1 MRKLKRSLAL
11 LLTLVML
18 ITALPVQV
26 FAYLAP
32 QDGPITI
39 VDQDGNTV
47 TTDESWETTFPNGT
61 FAFGDFQAV
70 ATEGGQTT
78 VIEVMRLGGTAG
90 RAIAYV
96 SYEPAVSKM
105 PDGTATYSTA
115 AGSND
120 IIIEAEDPLPGSEYQ
135 PVGQPEAPLTPV
147 TPVAVKRT
155 DTEDGAA
162 LSVDV
167 EADSYQWYVYYAAGW
182 EIVSGATEATFVTS
196 AEDLAEYDFR
206 CVFTVD
212 GTEYSSDSYMGY
224 SPDEFASSTAAVPD
238 GEAAP
243 VVDLNAEPTFTRI
256 NPSND
261 EDPYLGYVFDLT
273 FAEGEWV
280 KEIRITVPED
290 SEAETLKFGTFTI
303 VAQEGASLY
312 DTANTLSLRVEDN
325 DEAEAS
331 TLGFAVSDI
340 QVDKATGTAEL
351 TVTRTGGNQT
361 MVTIDYATEDGTAI
375 AGEDYAAASG
385 TLTFYGDLT
394 EQTIRISLI
403 DDGEATDEAV
413 DFRVVLSNLKGDG
426 ETPCTLETAEAVVSL
441 YNSGEGEG
449 ENLATYLHET
459 EVADVSAS
467 VSEADA
473 VVPVD
478 DGETVAVQTEEETE
492 THVARYVSPETGEV
506 SPLSYGYP
514 NLLDFGHVST
524 WWTYADEL
532 PSSGWDGGGSNS
544 DYIRYVH
551 SKGASSASLP
561 LDPRLY
567 EGVYAKMGW
576 KCALGSAGTLFWYG
590 TEYTYPWVRLLREDS
605 SEFAREDSGHYHT
618 SQNITTKLYY
628 YGSGSMS
635 KMWSIADNVKT
646 LQIGTSRYDAHNA
659 DSDAEA
665 NLKNGSMVYRRYFK
679 GDFYLTVHTAN
690 DENTATGSSAVLT
703 EESGVYDSMRPEISI
718 SGGGAH
724 YGDLFVGTTLKID
737 LKNTAS
743 YVPAT
748 ADNNLSYAVYLTN
761 NKTGQVVPAEVSNSG
776 NTYYLK
782 LLWNGM
788 TDTDVNS
795 TDYTINVVMT
805 RKQNLKIDIS
815 PSVPRLTDADGMPT
829 GSIDQSKVDDAINAF
844 WNSTKPY
851 MSYGR
856 SVENTS
862 GSTITYTQTENS
874 ASWTG
879 YEQDGA
885 MLTFEDI
892 ENLQWINFNLP
903 AEDKIVFNGRTYDGN
918 AKIYLTVEDLARAN
932 MTFYYYDSAYLS
944 SVSTMVASIS
954 DVELFLDANGNGM
967 IDGYYNKETGYFIPE
982 EGDVSLG
989 FLDPDLSYNE
999 LYFQP
1004 VKLDNGKY
1012 AQYFMKVYY
1021 NMNARSLIP
1030 EAGTDT
1036 TAKAQVLPAFI
1047 STITEG
1053 DSYELLTEEQKAYRY
1068 IISGKTK
1075 LSEDAEAVR
1084 SSDNHVMYGSE
1095 AAAVSM
1101 VDVPLGGDISPA
1113 KLNEAR
1119 TAYTWTPNYQGNL
1132 LYPFKN
1138 PEPITIAE
1146 SLAGTNIPIAAITG
1160 VDGSGNVI
1168 LEDGGADKLNGY
1180 LGSLTAN
1187 NTVALCVQ
1195 EQTMTTE
1202 EIAEANKVDIGGG
1215 GVALQAGG
1223 ETGESLNVESVNTTD
1238 NKVTPDARHLQE
1250 MSSGDDPATAEMDM
1264 SESSFDYPEFN
1275 QEFGIDLPETEIG
1288 LTDFGSIVMDGDQ
1301 VGFTFG
1307 LPLGG
1312 FNSSGDAGAA
1322 GTGGSGD
1329 DHRTGAGDAIKSSGE
1344 TIANIVKWLRHPRSM
1359 AKEVDDSYQSV
1370 TDERDSSNS
1379 SLRTG
1384 KKVSSKEFAAEFSLS
1399 AAFMFKYDPIA
1410 NEYKFSQFAMAVS
1423 AELGFSYQARFTPCP
1438 ILYIYVTVHFDV
1450 EFSFGADVERETVAL
1465 EKNLVPDLTS
1475 TDSSD
1480 NRQYNDLK
1488 KSEFVVVNNHDKI
1501 QNPILGQNEVEYNF
1515 KALNL
1520 NFNGTVLLEAFTDED
1535 CTQPLEDFQGGYLSS
1550 TGSDDVLVILG
1561 QEVSQNDPI
1570 YLKITALQDT
1580 KLYSGNLVL
1589 MTTNKTTFGAFSI
1602 SPELYLQVGA
1612 GVGIEILKAEIYA
1625 KISVGC
1631 LMAFGNY
1638 NEDVKNDYEVFRLRE
1653 FDFGM
1658 ALGVSVQALFFSYD
1672 LDLIGLNVAY
1682 NWEGNPQWTY
1692 TWSALN
1698 GAYGGDLKS
1707 QSEGEEDYGV
1717 HVRLPGSSA
1726 GTQDIYSAETFG
1738 SDLDTLAYN
1747 PKDVPFQ
1754 LSGYSSSGDAF
1765 KLADGLASGYEYQV
1779 VTVGDQNYLLYTVS
1793 RSDAAHPV
1801 DNSMLV
1807 LSRLQLTD
1815 TGSGDSYGLVN
1826 PIDPGSATK
1835 YIIVDDDGTGDL
1847 EFTGWADG
1855 DTLRIA
1861 WVSYATARD
1870 AEPAVLTQP
1879 TSTCPEDMTQENYAT
1894 VFGEM
1899 TAPDEVTEPTA
1910 PTVVEKPKEDKPTA
1924 APVESEYYVK
1934 AADYTAEK
1942 YPDYKPD
1949 PADNPTYYYAPAY
1962 DSLSAAQAAYQTK
1975 KTLWDAW
1982 EAYEKYVADQEQYDE
1997 DLAAYNDYVEAKAEY
2012 DLYKEW
2018 YDYFLSVDNNN
2029 AYNQRVAD
2037 EAAKNTVVK
2046 TASFNTASPAAI
2058 SDAATVNTAGSHVYL
2073 PGGSTDGTVTIY
2085 AQAEHYTDTTDQ
2097 EKAYEAYLNA
2107 KYSDAEMGSADA
2119 AASIRAYRAAYQKG
2133 LWDAYGQGT
2142 ELYAAVGSTAVAA
2155 TVPDGGIVDNMEITE
2170 IGGTYYVAYTTSK
2183 QAYVDDSG
2191 RIIQDGTNAK
2201 DMITTKRLYLQT
2213 VTVQEGKAV
2222 WGTAKLLRTLV
2233 DYDQDSSKDGVYSNS
2248 TLSST
2253 YQDPYF
2259 ANLQFLNGKLGSSL
2273 TGGEAITLSDTAEEF
2288 LLFEMNGSTYVI
2300 PENDLESITASNS
2313 GTIYPF
2319 FQPEEQMGD
2328 AGGDSTAT
2336 PSSTGRSEVTIG
2348 ADGAGNISAVYVAS
2362 VEGTTNNALYLTKW
2376 DPVSSTWGTGTMLAM
2391 NYMQVYEDSLANGWS
2406 AADTEQAYLGK
2417 LDGYNDGGMDQF
2429 VFSDLQIALGQTDVT
2444 GSDASTQ
2451 SEDAEVMI
2459 SADLDRIQE
2468 ILGGDVQTLSAGE
2481 MTDEQARAL
2490 AESLTSEQLS
2500 LLAEKSNEGSRD
2512 TLLVLTRGVTTELM
2526 DYTQGEQTYIVPKE
2540 QTGTTN
2546 GTGIYAIS
2554 YGVGQQEV
2562 GNATAEFAEYDF
2574 TAGSE
2579 LFITGSFQNIGDVG
2593 LRGSEANPITVK
2605 LMLNT
2610 GTGEPTELATWEIKE
2625 NIPAGKVVNLS
2636 GTCKALSQDLPK
2648 GSTFSF
2654 LVSEDETYSTGAFSG
2669 ETNKFLTVED
2679 KPELRFESFSISSS
2693 SVDANGNTILDVEFQ
2708 VGNRGT
2714 KTAEDVYAQFRYESG
2729 RDDENNA
2736 VYTPL
2741 DISTNTLSVSKQE
2754 DLETLAGTND
2764 YANGI
2769 LYLNNAE
2776 DGGSIDPN
2784 KGRTVTGTITVP
2796 PSVYQGAENGSLN
2809 LQVEIFSAADTI
2821 TRETNG
2827 IITADHGEYNGVNNV
2842 RNTSVEHATYFDTA
2856 DQVTLA
2862 IGTTLRLPVSIA
2874 TSTGEDPVIQVLEV
2888 PDTQNGEKNLGVLY
2902 YQKSTSTGT
2911 GNTQGYIVISPS
2923 KEGTGVLEIK
2933 DQATNTIHP
2942 VAYKVT
2948 SMGEGINIFKDNE
2961 FFTFYNSNKSEYD
2974 PSAAAGSQDWT
2985 FDDKANLWGSGEK
2998 AEAPYRFD
3006 LAKGKTGAYFTFDTV
3021 AESIDFHF
3029 NGKIQVSSTYPGFR
3043 AVELTSTGGKDNYA
3057 SVSFG
3062 SQGETHTVTV
3072 KVLASDDGYPTTDFD
3087 VIVEHYPDGEPPVPS
3102 ADATSPHLYW
3112 SRSFPET
3119 ASVET
3124 GESVTVT
3131 LYVLDDTGLSRLTV
3145 DGEEPANIRRT
3156 DDGFWSVELT
3166 ISENGQLSV
3175 EALDNSGNRTT
3186 QTVQVDWFN
3195 STVASGA
3202 ISTAPD
3208 VDAKFYKNDT
3218 LMSSND
3224 YIKQGD
3230 KATVKASSNT
3240 QDVTFSA
3247 QRLTVNETEEG
3258 ASELRITDLPH
3269 LEDTS
3274 DTFDAKA
3281 NGFYVVKATA
3291 SNGTW
3296 SQIVLQMTQVDDNL
3310 PSPGLTYVEADQV
3323 LRWSVTKANPK
3334 LSPITEAK
3342 INGYD
3347 VLDGQSS
3354 TIVGGTL
3361 PIEYGGTYT
3370 LAGKDQAGH
3379 TFSVDRT
3386 VELPIYALEG
3396 EDPATV
3402 TNVTDYDTENG
3413 VITVHPDVLR
3423 GGTYVTAKS
3432 TPAENKYAA
3441 SYEWRLVE
3449 KEADSSGGSGDA
3461 STLAQL
3467 LADDE
3472 QWVTTEEL
3480 TGLAPGDYTLYIR
3493 DANDKDNEETVLRV
3507 QLTLDR
3513 TVGDERIT
3521 LSFEERTDEDGSR
3534 YLDWSAEK
3542 GSDPLQPITSVTING
3557 QPVITGSGTAFSG
3570 TWDLAFAGKY
3580 VLAASD
3586 SGTPSVTI
3594 SNLITVKDVPVTVS
3608 APGKLAVVQHPW
3620 NQAGDNG
3627 TVTLNLVD
3635 GTTQLVTGGLYDTAT
3650 SNTAAG
3656 VYVGQYEWLLTA
3668 PFTFDREAAL
3678 EALKKAWLEEH
3689 PDQTTIPEEELAKL
3703 EAQADQQ
3710 ETEAQNKWLADL
3722 LADDNL
3728 WTDFTTTAADNSV
3741 TGLKAGDYAL
3751 LIRDAQDPDNIKTV
3765 YQQEL
3770 TLNNQRI
3777 TLTAT
3782 PSSASGGQNNGSVT
3796 ARAEGGY
3803 LDRSTYQFAIRPI
3816 TGEDDTVTID
3826 QMTSALDR
3834 EKFPEEV
3841 YAAPKWDIPDFTVL
3855 TDPDEINET
3864 SYTVLKTAVLDG
3876 LAPGWYQVAVRPML
3890 NVTTDDLV
3898 SLAKLA
3904 AAYTAADLK
3913 HQEAADNATAS
3924 GITRQVNQKTR
3935 ELQEALTAWR
3945 NAEDADKDAALE
3957 AYKNLINSDPD
3968 ILAAL
3973 TVWEAAGFRT
3983 GEAKNAYDTAV
3994 KDYFT
3999 TQVTTESEQ
4008 AEAAAETAL
4017 ADAKS
4022 AYETEYKK
4030 LMGVVDAAYRGTDA
4044 DIGWGN
4050 GTTITVYVSR
4060 ATSSDQINV
4069 SDLRYPDDETVEVHF
4084 TRTKIKLST
4093 AAEKRLIEDNET
4105 RNIKAYSDTMMAVI
4119 PAGTLQKGDDV
4130 MAMLMPTVKI
4140 PEDTLGTVVERT
4152 TPDGETSYVPWS
4164 VVSLGKVWYI
4174 ADQPGEYRLV
4184 TNLVSFTDVPETFW
4198 GYKAIT
4204 FTAARELFE
4213 GVGNDLFKPDGTMT
4227 RSMLVTV
4234 LGRLA
4239 GIDPADYAGKSD
4251 FTDVDADSWYGP
4263 YVAWAAENGVV
4274 EGIGNGKFAPDDP
4287 ITREQLCTMLVRYL
4301 GISDLNMPNVEDPAT
4316 FSDQTQISD
4325 WAAEAVECFRLSG
4338 IVEGFAGAFRPQW
4351 NATRAE
4357 VSTVLARLITSILT
4371 NM

>member
-1 MRKLKRSLAL
+1 MAMRKLKRSLAL

-32 QDGPITI
+32 QDGPVTI

-212 GTEYSSDSYMGY
+212 GTEYSSDSYLGY

-325 DEAEAS
+325 DAAEES
-331 TLGFAVSDI
+331 TLGFAVTEI
-340 QVDKATGTAEL
+340 RADKASGTAEL
-351 TVTRTGGNQT
+351 TVVRTGGNQT
-361 MVTIDYATEDGTAI
+361 MLTIDYATEDGTAA
-375 AGEDYAAASG
+375 AGEDYAETSG
-385 TLTFYGDLT
+385 TLTFYGDLD
-394 EQTIRISLI
+394 EQTIRVPLI
-403 DDGEATDEAV
+403 DDGEVTDEEI

-426 ETPCTLETAEAVVSL
+426 ETPCTLGATEAVVSL
-441 YNSGEGEG
+441 YNSGESDG

-459 EVADVSAS
+459 EVTDLSTS

-473 VVPVD
+473 VAPVEN
-478 DGETVAVQTEEETE
+478 GGITAVQTEDVDEAA
-492 THVARYVSPETGEV
+492 VAKYVSSETGNAT
-506 SPLSYGYP
+506 PFSYNYP
-514 NLLDFGHVST
+514 NRLDFGHYT
-524 WWTYADEL
+524 EDWTYAEAI
-532 PSSGWDGGGSNS
+532 PSSGWDGGDSNQ

-551 SKGASSASLP
+551 SKGAASATLN
-561 LDPRLY
+561 LDPRIY
-567 EGVYAKMGW
+567 EGVHANMGW
-576 KCALGSAGTLFWYG
+576 KCTLASGTTLFFYG
-590 TEYTYPWVRLLREDS
+590 SEYTYPWVRLLRGDG

-618 SQNITTKLYY
+618 SQNITTKVHYIPAGFL
-628 YGSGSMS
+628 SET
-635 KMWSIADNVKT
+635 WSIADNVT
-646 LQIGTSRYDAHNA
+646 ELQLGTSRYDAHDA
-659 DSDAEA
+659 DSNAEA
-665 NLKNGSMVYRRYFK
+665 NLKKGSMVYRRYFD
-679 GDFYLTVHTAN
+679 GDFFLTVHTAN
-690 DENTATGSSAVLT
+690 DENTKPAGGATLT
-703 EESGVYDSMRPEISI
+703 EESGVYGEMQPQISI

-724 YGDLFVGTTLKID
+724 YGKLFVGTTLRID
-737 LKNTAS
+737 LQNTAS

-748 ADNNLSYAVYLTN
+748 TDNSLSYAVYLTDN
-761 NKTGQVVPAEVSNSG
+761 STGSVVPAQVSNSG
-776 NTYYLK
+776 NTYYLT
-782 LLWNGM
+782 LLWDGM
-788 TDTDVNS
+788 TDTAVNS
-795 TDYTINVVMT
+795 RDYTINVVMT
-805 RKQNLKIDIS
+805 RKQDLKIDLS
-815 PSVPRLTDADGMPT
+815 PSVPRLEDADGMPT
-829 GSIDQSKVDDAINAF
+829 GSIDPSKIGTAVNDF
-844 WNSTKPY
+844 WSSSSGIT
-851 MSYGR
+851 YGY
-856 SVENTS
+856 SAEKDS
-862 GSTITYTQTENS
+862 GSTI
-874 ASWTG
+874 A
-879 YEQDGA
+879 YEQKTGTLSKNGCTLEQA
-885 MLTFEDI
+885 VMTFAGI

-903 AEDKIVFNGRTYDGN
+903 AEDKIVYNGRTYDGN
-918 AKIYLTVEDLARAN
+918 EQIYLTVEDLARAN

-954 DVELFLDANGNGM
+954 DVELFLDANGDGM
-967 IDGYYNKETGYFIPE
+967 INGYYDEDTGYFVLE
-982 EGDVSLG
+982 EDTEGNTLDVSLG
-989 FLDPDLSYNE
+989 FLDPGMSYNE

-1004 VKLDNGKY
+1004 VELEDGTY

-1021 NMNARSLIP
+1021 TMNPRSLIP

-1068 IISGKTK
+1068 IISGRTK
-1075 LSEDAEAVR
+1075 LSEGAEAVR

-1095 AAAVSM
+1095 ATAVSM

-1113 KLNEAR
+1113 QRNEEG
-1119 TAYTWTPNYQGNL
+1119 TAYIWTPDYRGNL
-1132 LYPFKN
+1132 LYPFEN

-1146 SLAGTNIPIAAITG
+1146 SVAGNNIPIASIKS
-1160 VDGSGNVI
+1160 VDGGGNVT
-1168 LEDGGADKLNGY
+1168 LEDGGAAKLNGY

-1195 EQTMTTE
+1195 EQVMTTE
-1202 EIAEANKVDIGGG
+1202 EIAAANDVAIGGG
-1215 GVALQAGG
+1215 DVALQSEGDTDG
-1223 ETGESLNVESVNTTD
+1223 TLNPESVSPAD
-1238 NKVTPDARHLQE
+1238 NKITPNAQHLQE
-1250 MSSGDDPATAEMDM
+1250 MGSGDAPSTAEMDM
-1264 SESSFDYPEFN
+1264 DEVSDFDYPEFS
-1275 QEFGIDLPETEIG
+1275 QDLSVDLPSTEIG
-1288 LTDFGSIVMDGDQ
+1288 MTDFGSIVMDGDQ

-1322 GTGGSGD
+1322 GTGGTGN
-1329 DHRTGAGDAIKSSGE
+1329 DHRTGTGEAIKSSAE
-1344 TIANIVKWLRHPRSM
+1344 TVANIIKWLRHPSSM
-1359 AKEVDDSYQSV
+1359 TGEVDDSYQAVS
-1370 TDERDSSNS
+1370 DERNNANS

-1384 KKVSSKEFAAEFSLS
+1384 KKVSSHEFAAEFSVS
-1399 AAFMFKYDPIA
+1399 AAFLFKYDPIT
-1410 NEYKFSQFAMAVS
+1410 NHYEFSQFAMAVA
-1423 AELGFSYQARFTPCP
+1423 AELAFSYQARFTPCP
-1438 ILYIYVTVHFDV
+1438 ILYVYVTVRFGV
-1450 EFSFGADVERETVAL
+1450 EFSMGADVERETV
-1465 EKNLVPDLTS
+1465 ESGSNLVS
-1475 TDSSD
+1475 TDTTDPAD
-1480 NRQYNDLK
+1480 NRRYNNLTK
-1488 KSEFVVVNNHDKI
+1488 GESVQLTVSNA
-1501 QNPILGQNEVEYNF
+1501 
-1515 KALNL
+1515 KAMNL
-1520 NFNGTVLLEAFTDED
+1520 NFQGKVLLEVFSDAGYTTELDG
-1535 CTQPLEDFQGGYLSS
+1535 FQKGYLQS
-1550 TGSDDVLVILG
+1550 TGSDDVLVILKDENEG
-1561 QEVSQNDPI
+1561 STYVR
-1570 YLKITALQDT
+1570 LTALEDT
-1580 KLYSGNLVL
+1580 KFYEAMAVTDSQ
-1589 MTTNKTTFGAFSI
+1589 NKTTFGGFEI
-1602 SPELYLQVGA
+1602 SPELYAQVGA
-1612 GVGIEILKAEIYA
+1612 GIGIEILKAEIYA
-1625 KISVGC
+1625 KINIGC
-1631 LMAFGNY
+1631 AMAFGNY
-1638 NEDVKNDYEVFRLRE
+1638 NDGSYEPFRLRE

-1672 LDLIGLNVAY
+1672 LDLIGLNVSY
-1682 NWEGNPQWTY
+1682 NWEDNPQWSY

-1698 GAYGGDLKS
+1698 GAYGGDLRT
-1707 QSEGEEDYGV
+1707 QSEDGDDYGV

-1738 SDLDTLAYN
+1738 SDLDTLAYD
-1747 PKDVPFQ
+1747 PSDEDVPFQ

-1826 PIDPGSATK
+1826 PVTATDPTP

-1855 DTLRIA
+1855 NTLRIA

-1870 AEPAVLTQP
+1870 AEPAVLEEP
-1879 TSTCPEDMTQENYAT
+1879 DSECPLNMNQDNYAT
-1894 VFGEM
+1894 VFGGM
-1899 TAPDEVTEPTA
+1899 TAPDEVPVPTA
-1910 PTVVEKPKEDKPTA
+1910 PTTVEMPSGEKPA
-1924 APVESEYYVK
+1924 VAPVESDYYV
-1934 AADYTAEK
+1934 AAEDYTADQ
-1942 YPDYKPD
+1942 YPNYKPD
-1949 PADNPTYYYAPAY
+1949 SADNPTYYYAPGY
-1962 DSLSAAQAAYQTK
+1962 SDLSAAQTAYQSALSTYN
-1975 KTLWDAW
+1975 AW
-1982 EAYEKYVADQEQYDE
+1982 VDYENYVEALEKYDE
-1997 DLAAYNDYVEAKAEY
+1997 DMAEYETYLKEKAEY
-2012 DLYKEW
+2012 DLYEEW
-2018 YDYFLSVDNNN
+2018 YDYFKSVDDKN
-2029 AYNQRVAD
+2029 AYNQQVAD

-2058 SDAATVNTAGSHVYL
+2058 SDAATVSTVPTNEKPGSHVYL
-2073 PGGSTDGTVTIY
+2073 PGGSTNGEVTIY
-2085 AQAEHYTDTTDQ
+2085 AQADHYDNTTDQ
-2097 EKAYEAYLNA
+2097 ENAYAAYLEKLYPDSMGDGA
-2107 KYSDAEMGSADA
+2107 K
-2119 AASIRAYRAAYQKG
+2119 SIRAYRAAYQKG

-2142 ELYAAVGSTAVAA
+2142 ELYAVVGDTAEGVEL
-2155 TVPDGGIVDNMEITE
+2155 GQGEILDNMEITE

-2201 DMITTKRLYLQT
+2201 DMITTKQLYLQT
-2213 VTVQEGKAV
+2213 VTLQDGKPV
-2222 WGTAKLLRTLV
+2222 WGNALLLRTLV
-2233 DYDQDSSKDGVYSNS
+2233 DYDQSSTKDGVYSDS
-2248 TLSST
+2248 RKTSA

-2259 ANLQFLNGKLGSSL
+2259 ANLQFLNGKLGNSL
-2273 TGGEAITLSDTAEEF
+2273 TGGTGTEVEEF

-2300 PENDLESITASNS
+2300 PQTDLESIAA
-2313 GTIYPF
+2313 GTGGTLYPF
-2319 FQPEEQMGD
+2319 FQPEKQIGTDGED
-2328 AGGDSTAT
+2328 AT

-2362 VEGTTNNALYLTKW
+2362 VDGTTNNALFLAKW
-2376 DPVSSTWGTGTMLAM
+2376 DPVSGTWGAGTMLAM
-2391 NYMQVYEDSLANGWS
+2391 NYMQVYEHAAANGWS
-2406 AADTEQAYLGK
+2406 AEETEQAYLGK

-2451 SEDAEVMI
+2451 SEGAEVMV

-2500 LLAEKSNEGSRD
+2500 LLAEKSNDGSRD
-2512 TLLVLTRGVTTELM
+2512 TLLVLTRGVTTLLKEHTEN
-2526 DYTQGEQTYIVPKE
+2526 DQTYVIPQSDEEAQASYERNGKKP
-2540 QTGTTN
+2540 

-2562 GNATAEFAEYDF
+2562 GNASAEFAEYDF

-2579 LFITGSFQNIGDVG
+2579 LFLTGSFQNIGDVG
-2593 LRGSEANPITVK
+2593 LRGSADNPITVK

-2610 GTGEPTELATWEIKE
+2610 DTGEATELATWEIQE

-2648 GSTFSF
+2648 DSTFSF
-2654 LVSEDETYSTGAFSG
+2654 LVSEDAEYTGGAGFSG
-2669 ETNKFLTVED
+2669 ETNTFLTVED
-2679 KPELRFESFSISSS
+2679 NPELRFESLSISPS
-2693 SVDANGNTILDVEFQ
+2693 SVDASGNTVLNVEFQ

-2714 KTAEDVYAQFRYESG
+2714 ETAQDVYVQFRYENG

-2736 VYTPL
+2736 TYAPL
-2741 DISTNTLSVSKQE
+2741 DISSNTLSVSEQQE
-2754 DLETLAGTND
+2754 LETLAENTD
-2764 YANGI
+2764 AQNGI
-2769 LYLNNAE
+2769 LRLNNAT
-2776 DGGSIDPN
+2776 DGDDIGIN
-2784 KGRTVTGTITVP
+2784 KGRTVKGTITVP

-2827 IITADHGEYNGVNNV
+2827 IITADHGEYSDANNV
-2842 RNTSVEHATYFDTA
+2842 RNAVVEHATYFDTA

-2874 TSTGEDPVIQVLEV
+2874 TSTGADPVIQVLEV
-2888 PDTQNGEKNLGVLY
+2888 PDTQGGEKNLGVLY
-2902 YQKSTSTGT
+2902 YQKNTSNST
-2911 GNTQGYIVISPS
+2911 GNTEGYIVISPS
-2923 KEGTGVLEIK
+2923 KIGTGVLEIK
-2933 DQATNTIHP
+2933 DQATNTTFPI
-2942 VAYKVT
+2942 AYKVT
-2948 SMGEGINIFKDNE
+2948 TMGEGINIFEDNT
-2961 FFTFYNSNKSEYD
+2961 FFTFYNADGNEYD
-2974 PSAAAGSQDWT
+2974 PSASAGTQGWT
-2985 FDDKANLWGSGEK
+2985 FDNQVNQWGSGENE
-2998 AEAPYRFD
+2998 EAPYRLD
-3006 LAKGKTGAYFTFDTV
+3006 LAKGESGAYFTFDTV

-3029 NGKIQVSSTYPGFR
+3029 NGKIRVSSTYPGFQP
-3043 AVELTSTGGKDNYA
+3043 VELTCEGGKASA
-3057 SVSFG
+3057 SVTFG
-3062 SQGETHTVTV
+3062 SLGQTHTVTV
-3072 KVLASDDGYPTTDFD
+3072 TVLDSGYGTTDFD
-3087 VIVEHYPDGEPPVPS
+3087 VMVEQYPNDEPPVPA

-3119 ASVET
+3119 ATMET
-3124 GESVTVT
+3124 DKSVTVT

-3145 DGEEPANIRRT
+3145 DGKEPADIQKT

-3175 EALDNSGNRTT
+3175 EALDNSGNSTR
-3186 QTVQVDWFN
+3186 QTVTVDWFN
-3195 STVASGA
+3195 STITPGT
-3202 ISTAPD
+3202 STAPD
-3208 VDAKFYKNDT
+3208 VDAEFYKGDAVLDPGDYVTDSDT
-3218 LMSSND
+3218 V
-3224 YIKQGD
+3224 
-3230 KATVKASSNT
+3230 TVKATSST
-3240 QDVTFSA
+3240 ADVTFSA
-3247 QRLTVNETEEG
+3247 QRLTVSETAEG
-3258 ASELRITDLPH
+3258 ASELTIVDLQC
-3269 LEDTS
+3269 LEDTT
-3274 DTFDAKA
+3274 DTFNAKA

-3291 SNGTW
+3291 SDGTW
-3296 SQIVLQMTQVDDNL
+3296 SQVVKQMTQVDEDT
-3310 PSPGLTYVEADQV
+3310 PSPGLTYVEADRA
-3323 LRWSVTKANPK
+3323 LHWSVTKSDPT
-3334 LSPITEAK
+3334 LSPISEAT
-3342 INGYD
+3342 INGYS
-3347 VLDGQSS
+3347 VLSQS
-3354 TIVGGTL
+3354 GTVVSGTF

-3379 TFSVDRT
+3379 TFSAVCT
-3386 VELPIYALEG
+3386 VELPIYAKDG
-3396 EDPATV
+3396 ADPATV
-3402 TNVTDYDTENG
+3402 TNVTDYNDVNG

-3423 GGTYVTAKS
+3423 GGTYDTDPAKS

-3467 LADDE
+3467 LSEHDQWGTDE
-3472 QWVTTEEL
+3472 TL
-3480 TGLAPGDYTLYIR
+3480 DGLAPGDYTLYIR
-3493 DANDKDNEETVLRV
+3493 DANQPEDPAPVLKID
-3507 QLTLDR
+3507 LELDR

-3521 LSFEERTDEDGSR
+3521 LSFEEKTDEDGKR

-3570 TWDLAFAGKY
+3570 TWDLAFAGEY

-3594 SNLITVKDVPVTVS
+3594 SDLITVKDVPVTVS

-3627 TVTLNLVD
+3627 ILTLHLVDAD
-3635 GTTQLVTGGLYDTAT
+3635 GTTQLVTGGLYDAAA
-3650 SNTAAG
+3650 SNEESGT
-3656 VYVGQYEWLLTA
+3656 YVGRYEWLLTTA
-3668 PFTFDREAAL
+3668 FTFDREAAL
-3678 EALKKAWLEEH
+3678 NALKEAWLAAN
-3689 PDQTTIPEEELAKL
+3689 PDLTTIPEEELAKL
-3703 EAQADQQ
+3703 EAEADQQ
-3710 ETEAQNKWLADL
+3710 EIDAQAQWLADL
-3722 LADDNL
+3722 LADTEKWADL
-3728 WTDFTTTAADNSV
+3728 TTTGGSV
-3741 TGLKAGDYAL
+3741 TGLTAGDYVL
-3751 LIRDAQDPDNIKTV
+3751 FIRDAQDSGNTETI

-3770 TLNNQRI
+3770 TLNDQRI

-3782 PSSASGGQNNGSVT
+3782 PSSATGSQNNGSVT

-3834 EKFPEEV
+3834 ETFPEEV
-3841 YAAPKWDIPDFTVL
+3841 YAEPKWDIPDFTVL
-3855 TDPDEINET
+3855 TDPDELDET

-3890 NVTTDDLV
+3890 DVSTDDLV
-3898 SLAKLA
+3898 ALARLA
-3904 AAYTAADLK
+3904 ATYTEADLA
-3913 HQEAADNATAS
+3913 HQEAADNASEAGIARQTAQR
-3924 GITRQVNQKTR
+3924 IRDL
-3935 ELQEALTAWR
+3935 ETAFSTWR
-3945 NAEDADKDAALE
+3945 TAADADKDAAFE
-3957 AYKNLINSDPD
+3957 AYKALIGSNQD
-3968 ILAAL
+3968 ILDAL
-3973 TVWEAAGFRT
+3973 NAWEQEDFSSGA
-3983 GEAKNAYDTAV
+3983 EKDVYDQAV
-3994 KDYFT
+3994 ETYFT
-3999 TQVTTESEQ
+3999 DLVTTESQ
-4008 AEAAAETAL
+4008 KAEADTAAAL
-4017 ADAKS
+4017 ATAKE
-4022 AYETEYKK
+4022 AYDEEYAR
-4030 LMGVVDAAYRGTDA
+4030 LTGITDAAYSGADA
-4044 DIGWGN
+4044 TIGWGN
-4050 GTTITVYVSR
+4050 GTTVTVYVSR
-4060 ATSSDQINV
+4060 ASSSNKINI
-4069 SDLRYPDDETVEVHF
+4069 SDLVYPDDETVEVHY
-4084 TRTKIKLST
+4084 TRTKTDLSS
-4093 AAEKRLIEDNET
+4093 AAENRLITDNET
-4105 RNIKAYSDTMMAVI
+4105 RNIEVYSDTMMAVI
-4119 PAGTLQKGDDV
+4119 PVGTLHEGDDITQ
-4130 MAMLMPTVKI
+4130 MLMPQVEI
-4140 PEDTLGTVVERT
+4140 PKDTLGTVVERT

-4164 VVSLGKVWYI
+4164 VVTLGKVWYI

-4184 TNLVSFTDVPETFW
+4184 TNLVTFSDVPETFW

-4204 FTAARELFE
+4204 FTAARELFQ
-4213 GVGNDLFKPDGTMT
+4213 GVGDDLFSPNGTMT
-4227 RSMLVTV
+4227 RAMLVTV

-4239 GIDPADYAGKSD
+4239 GIDPADYAGQSD

-4274 EGIGNGKFAPDDP
+4274 EGVGSGKFAPSSP

-4301 GISDLNMPNVEDPAT
+4301 GGSGLDLPQVEQPAT
-4316 FSDQTQISD
+4316 FSDQAEISD
-4325 WAAEAVECFRLSG
+4325 WAAEAVELFRLSG
-4338 IVEGFAGAFRPQW
+4338 IVEGFDGAFRPQK

-4357 VSTVLARLITSILT
+4357 VSTVFSRLITSILT

>member
-290 SEAETLKFGTFTI
+290 SQAETLKFGTFTI

-325 DEAEAS
+325 DAAEES
-331 TLGFAVSDI
+331 TLGFAVTE
-340 QVDKATGTAEL
+340 VRADKASGTAEL
-351 TVTRTGGNQT
+351 TVVRTGGNQT
-361 MVTIDYATEDGTAI
+361 MLTIDYATEDGTAA
-375 AGEDYAAASG
+375 AGEDYAETSG
-385 TLTFYGDLT
+385 TLTFYGDLD
-394 EQTIRISLI
+394 EQTIRVPLI
-403 DDGEATDEAV
+403 DDGEVTDEEI

-426 ETPCTLETAEAVVSL
+426 ETPCTLGATEAVVSL
-441 YNSGEGEG
+441 YNSGESDG

-459 EVADVSAS
+459 EVTDLSAS

-473 VVPVD
+473 VAPVEN
-478 DGETVAVQTEEETE
+478 GGITAVQTEDVDEAA
-492 THVARYVSPETGEV
+492 VAKYVSSETGDV
-506 SPLSYGYP
+506 TPFSYNYP
-514 NLLDFGHVST
+514 NRLDFGHYT
-524 WWTYADEL
+524 RYWTYADEM
-532 PSSGWDGGGSNS
+532 PTSGWDGGNSNQ

-551 SKGASSASLP
+551 SKGAASATLN
-561 LDPRLY
+561 LDPRIY
-567 EGVYAKMGW
+567 EGVHANMGW
-576 KCALGSAGTLFWYG
+576 KCTLASGTTLFFYG
-590 TEYTYPWVRLLREDS
+590 SEYTYPWVRLLRGDS
-605 SEFAREDSGHYHT
+605 SEFARADSGHYHT
-618 SQNITTKLYY
+618 SQNVATKLHYTPN
-628 YGSGSMS
+628 GSLT
-635 KMWSIADNVKT
+635 KTWSIADNVTK
-646 LQIGTSRYDAHNA
+646 LQLGTSRYDAHDA
-659 DSDAEA
+659 DSNAEA
-665 NLKNGSMVYRRYFK
+665 NLKKGSMVYRRYFD
-679 GDFYLTVHTAN
+679 GDFFLTVHTAN
-690 DENTATGSSAVLT
+690 DENTKPAGGATLT
-703 EESGVYDSMRPEISI
+703 ESSGVYESMQPQISI

-724 YGDLFVGTTLKID
+724 YGKLFVGTTLRID
-737 LKNTAS
+737 LQNTAS

-748 ADNNLSYAVYLTN
+748 TDNSLSYAVYLTD
-761 NKTGQVVPAEVSNSG
+761 KSTGSVVPAQVSNSG
-776 NTYYLK
+776 NTYYLT
-782 LLWNGM
+782 LLWDGM
-788 TDTDVNS
+788 TDTAVNS
-795 TDYTINVVMT
+795 RNYTINVVMT
-805 RKQNLKIDIS
+805 RKQNLKIDLS
-815 PSVPRLTDADGMPT
+815 PSVPRLEDADGMPT
-829 GSIDQSKVDDAINAF
+829 GSIDTSKIEQAVKDF
-844 WNSTKPY
+844 WSSTDPY
-851 MSYGR
+851 ISYGC
-856 SVENTS
+856 SAEKTS
-862 GSTITYTQTENS
+862 GSTI
-874 ASWTG
+874 A
-879 YEQDGA
+879 YEQKEYSISWSGYTLDGA
-885 MLTFEDI
+885 MMTVAGI

-903 AEDKIVFNGRTYDGN
+903 AEDKIVYNGRTYDGN
-918 AKIYLTVEDLARAN
+918 EQIYLTVEDLARAN

-954 DVELFLDANGNGM
+954 DVELFLDANGDGM
-967 IDGYYNKETGYFIPE
+967 INGYYDEVTGYFVLE
-982 EGDVSLG
+982 EDTEGNTLDVSLG
-989 FLDPDLSYNE
+989 FLDPGLSYNE

-1004 VKLDNGKY
+1004 VELEDGTY

-1021 NMNARSLIP
+1021 TMNPRSLIP

-1075 LSEDAEAVR
+1075 LSEGAEVVR

-1095 AAAVSM
+1095 AADVSM
-1101 VDVPLGGDISPA
+1101 IDVPLGGDISPA
-1113 KLNEAR
+1113 KLNEAK

-1146 SLAGTNIPIAAITG
+1146 SLAGPNIPIAPIES
-1160 VDGSGNVI
+1160 VDASGNVT
-1168 LEDGGADKLNGY
+1168 LEDGGAAKLNGY

-1195 EQTMTTE
+1195 EQVMTTE
-1202 EIAEANKVDIGGG
+1202 EIATANGVDIEGG
-1215 GVALQAGG
+1215 GVALQSEGDTDG
-1223 ETGESLNVESVNTTD
+1223 TLNPESVSPAD
-1238 NKVTPDARHLQE
+1238 NKITPDARHLQE
-1250 MSSGDDPATAEMDM
+1250 MGAGDAAANAGVDMDDSG
-1264 SESSFDYPEFN
+1264 FDYPEFS
-1275 QEFGIDLPETEIG
+1275 QDLSVDLPSTEIS
-1288 LTDFGSIVMDGDQ
+1288 LTDFGNIVMDGDQ

-1322 GTGGSGD
+1322 GTGGTGN
-1329 DHRTGAGDAIKSSGE
+1329 DHRTGVGDAIKSSAE
-1344 TIANIVKWLRHPRSM
+1344 TVANIVKWLRHPSSM
-1359 AKEVDDSYQSV
+1359 TGEVDDSYQAVS
-1370 TDERDSSNS
+1370 DERNNANS
-1379 SLRTG
+1379 SLRNG
-1384 KKVSSKEFAAEFSLS
+1384 KKVSSREFAVEFSLS
-1399 AAFMFKYDPIA
+1399 AAFLFKYDPIT
-1410 NEYKFSQFAMAVS
+1410 NHYEFSQFALAAA
-1423 AELGFSYQARFTPCP
+1423 AELSFSYQARFTPCP
-1438 ILYIYVTVHFDV
+1438 ILYVYITAHFDV
-1450 EFSFGADVERETVAL
+1450 GFSTGVDVERKTV
-1465 EKNLVPDLTS
+1465 ESGSNLVS
-1475 TDSSD
+1475 TDATDPAD
-1480 NRQYNDLK
+1480 NRRYNNLTK
-1488 KSEFVVVNNHDKI
+1488 GESVQLTVSNA
-1501 QNPILGQNEVEYNF
+1501 
-1515 KALNL
+1515 KAMNL
-1520 NFNGTVLLEAFTDED
+1520 NFQGKVLLEVFSNADYTTELDG
-1535 CTQPLEDFQGGYLSS
+1535 FQKGYLQS
-1550 TGSDDVLVILG
+1550 TGTDDVLVLLKDENAGDSYIRLTAL
-1561 QEVSQNDPI
+1561 EDTKFYKAKAVTDSQNKT
-1570 YLKITALQDT
+1570 YF
-1580 KLYSGNLVL
+1580 SGAE
-1589 MTTNKTTFGAFSI
+1589 F
-1602 SPELYLQVGA
+1602 SPELYAQVGA

-1625 KISVGC
+1625 KINIGC
-1631 LMAFGNY
+1631 SFAFINHTD
-1638 NEDVKNDYEVFRLRE
+1638 NSIEAFQLRT

-1672 LDLIGLNVAY
+1672 LDLIGLNVSY
-1682 NWEGNPQWTY
+1682 NWDDNPQWSY

-1698 GAYGGDLKS
+1698 GAYGGDLRT
-1707 QSEGEEDYGV
+1707 QSEDGDDYGV

-1726 GTQDIYSAETFG
+1726 GTQDIYSADIGGG
-1738 SDLDTLAYN
+1738 SDLDPLAYD
-1747 PKDVPFQ
+1747 PTDQEVPFQ
-1754 LSGYSSSGDAF
+1754 LSGYNTSGDAF
-1765 KLADGLASGYEYQV
+1765 KLADGLADGYEYQV
-1779 VTVGDQNYLLYTVS
+1779 VTVGDDNYLLYTIS
-1793 RSDAAHPV
+1793 REDADHPV

-1815 TGSGDSYGLVN
+1815 TDSGDSYGLVN

-1847 EFTGWADG
+1847 EFTGWADN

-1861 WVSYATARD
+1861 WVSYNEARE
-1870 AEPAVLTQP
+1870 AEPGVGVKP
-1879 TSTCPEDMTQENYAT
+1879 TSECPNDMDQSNFET
-1894 VFGEM
+1894 VFAGK
-1899 TAPDEVTEPTA
+1899 TEPPVIKEPEA
-1910 PTVVEKPKEDKPTA
+1910 PEEVDTPEEAKPTA
-1924 APVESEYYVK
+1924 APAESDYYVAK
-1934 AADYTAEK
+1934 AEYTAEE

-1949 PADNPTYYYAPAY
+1949 SAENPTYYYAPEY
-1962 DSLSAAQAAYQTK
+1962 SDLSAAQAAYQSAQDLYNEWVAYENYQEALEQYK
-1975 KTLWDAW
+1975 KDL
-1982 EAYEKYVADQEQYDE
+1982 EAYEANQQ
-1997 DLAAYNDYVEAKAEY
+1997 AWAEY
-2012 DLYKEW
+2012 SLYEEW
-2018 YDYFLSVDNNN
+2018 YNYFNSVQDNN
-2029 AYNQRVAD
+2029 AYNQQVAD
-2037 EAAKNTVVK
+2037 EAAKNTIVK
-2046 TASFNTASPAAI
+2046 TASFDTSAVTPTLSTAT
-2058 SDAATVNTAGSHVYL
+2058 TVSSVGNHVYL
-2073 PGGSTDGTVTIY
+2073 PGGSTNGKVTIY
-2085 AQAEHYTDTTDQ
+2085 AQARPIANTTAL
-2097 EKAYEAYLNA
+2097 EAAYEAYLEGL
-2107 KYSDAEMGSADA
+2107 YPDSVGGG

-2133 LWDAYGQGT
+2133 LWDAYGDGT
-2142 ELYAAVGSTAVAA
+2142 DLYAVV
-2155 TVPDGGIVDNMEITE
+2155 DGAEVVTRLGNGQILDNMEITE
-2170 IGGTYYVAYTTSK
+2170 IGGTYYVAYTTS
-2183 QAYVDDSG
+2183 QQDYVGSDGKIIDDLA
-2191 RIIQDGTNAK
+2191 NAGSAE
-2201 DMITTKRLYLQT
+2201 DRITTKRLYLQT
-2213 VTVQEGKAV
+2213 VTLENGTPT
-2222 WGTAKLLRTLV
+2222 WGNALLLRTLV
-2233 DYDQDSSKDGVYSNS
+2233 DYDTDNASDGIYSGGS
-2248 TLSST
+2248 QASF

-2259 ANLQFLNGKLGSSL
+2259 ANLQFLNGTLGSSL
-2273 TGGEAITLSDTAEEF
+2273 SGGEEISTLSETPEEF

-2300 PENDLESITASNS
+2300 PQTDLESIAV
-2313 GTIYPF
+2313 GTGGTLYPF
-2319 FQPEEQMGD
+2319 FQPEKQIGTDGED
-2328 AGGDSTAT
+2328 AT

-2362 VEGTTNNALYLTKW
+2362 VDGTTNNALFLAKW
-2376 DPVSSTWGTGTMLAM
+2376 DPVSGTWGAGTMLAM
-2391 NYMQVYEDSLANGWS
+2391 NYMQVYEDAAANGWS
-2406 AADTEQAYLGK
+2406 AEETEQAYLGK
-2417 LDGYNDGGMDQF
+2417 LDDYNDGGMDQF
-2429 VFSDLQIALGQTDVT
+2429 VFSDLQIALGQTNVT

-2451 SEDAEVMI
+2451 SEGAEVMV

-2500 LLAEKSNEGSRD
+2500 LLAEKSNDGSRD
-2512 TLLVLTRGVTTELM
+2512 TLLVLTRGVTTLLKE
-2526 DYTQGEQTYIVPKE
+2526 YTENEQTYVIPQSDEEAQASYE
-2540 QTGTTN
+2540 QNGGKKP

-2562 GNATAEFAEYDF
+2562 GNASAEFAEYDF

-2579 LFITGSFQNIGDVG
+2579 LFLTGSFQNIGDVG

-2610 GTGEPTELATWEIKE
+2610 GTGETTELATWEIQE

-2654 LVSEDETYSTGAFSG
+2654 LVSEDAEYTDGAGFSG
-2669 ETNKFLTVED
+2669 ETNTFLTVED
-2679 KPELRFESFSISSS
+2679 NPELRFESLSISPS
-2693 SVDANGNTILDVEFQ
+2693 SVDASGNTVLNVEFQ

-2714 KTAEDVYAQFRYESG
+2714 ETAEDVYVQFRYENG

-2736 VYTPL
+2736 TYAPL
-2741 DISTNTLSVSKQE
+2741 DISSNTLSVSEQQK
-2754 DLETLAGTND
+2754 LETLAENTD
-2764 YANGI
+2764 AQNGI
-2769 LYLNNAE
+2769 LRLNNAT
-2776 DGGSIDPN
+2776 DGDDIGIN
-2784 KGRTVTGTITVP
+2784 KGRTVKGTITVP
-2796 PSVYQGAENGSLN
+2796 PAVYQGAENGSLN

-2827 IITADHGEYNGVNNV
+2827 IITADHGEYSDVNNV
-2842 RNTSVEHATYFDTA
+2842 RNAVVEHATYFDTA
-2856 DQVTLA
+2856 DHVTLA

-2874 TSTGEDPVIQVLEV
+2874 TSTGADPVIQVLEV
-2888 PDTQNGEKNLGVLY
+2888 PDTQGGEKNLGVLY
-2902 YQKSTSTGT
+2902 YQKNTSNSI
-2911 GNTQGYIVISPS
+2911 GNTEGYIVISPS

-2933 DQATNTIHP
+2933 DQATNTTFPI
-2942 VAYKVT
+2942 AYEVT
-2948 SMGEGINIFKDNE
+2948 TMGEGINIFEDNT
-2961 FFTFYNSNKSEYD
+2961 FFTFYNADGIEYD
-2974 PSAAAGSQDWT
+2974 PSAGTGTQDWT
-2985 FDDKANLWGSGEK
+2985 FDKQVNQWGSGENT
-2998 AEAPYRFD
+2998 EAPYRLD
-3006 LAKGKTGAYFTFDTV
+3006 LAKGETDAYFTFDTV

-3029 NGKIQVSSTYPGFR
+3029 NGKIKVESDYPGFQP
-3043 AVELTSTGGKDNYA
+3043 VELTCKGGKASA
-3057 SVSFG
+3057 SVTFG
-3062 SQGETHTVTV
+3062 SLGQTHTVTV
-3072 KVLASDDGYPTTDFD
+3072 TVLDTGYETTDFD
-3087 VIVEHYPDGEPPVPS
+3087 VMVEHYPDDKPPVPA

-3131 LYVLDDTGLSRLTV
+3131 LYVLDDTGLARLTV
-3145 DGEEPANIRRT
+3145 DGKEPANIQKT

-3166 ISENGQLSV
+3166 ISENGPLDV
-3175 EALDNSGNRTT
+3175 EALDNSGNRTS
-3186 QTVQVDWFN
+3186 QTVTVDWFN
-3195 STVASGA
+3195 SPITPGAS
-3202 ISTAPD
+3202 STAPD
-3208 VDAKFYKNDT
+3208 VDAEFYKGAAVLDPGDYVTDSDT
-3218 LMSSND
+3218 V
-3224 YIKQGD
+3224 
-3230 KATVKASSNT
+3230 TVKAESST
-3240 QDVTFSA
+3240 AGVKFSA
-3247 QRLTVNETEEG
+3247 QRLTVSETAEG
-3258 ASELRITDLPH
+3258 ASELTIADLQCLENIT
-3269 LEDTS
+3269 

-3291 SNGTW
+3291 SDGTW
-3296 SQIVLQMTQVDDNL
+3296 SQVVKQMTQVDEDT
-3310 PSPGLTYVEADQV
+3310 PSPGLTYVEADQA
-3323 LRWSVTKANPK
+3323 LRWSVTKSDPT
-3334 LSPITEAK
+3334 LSPIIEAT
-3342 INGYD
+3342 INGYS
-3347 VLDGQSS
+3347 VLSQS
-3354 TIVGGTL
+3354 GTVVSGTF

-3379 TFSVDRT
+3379 TFSVERT

-3413 VITVHPDVLR
+3413 VITVHPEVLR
-3423 GGTYVTAKS
+3423 GGTYDPAKS
-3432 TPAENKYAA
+3432 TEETNTYVG

-3449 KEADSSGGSGDA
+3449 KAEDPSGGSGDA

-3467 LADDE
+3467 LSEHD
-3472 QWVTTEEL
+3472 QWGTNETL
-3480 TGLAPGDYTLYIR
+3480 DGLAPGDYTLYIR
-3493 DANDKDNEETVLRV
+3493 DANDKDNAETVLRV

-3521 LSFEERTDEDGSR
+3521 LGFEEKTDPDGSR
-3534 YLDWSAEK
+3534 YLEWSAEK
-3542 GSDPLQPITSVTING
+3542 GSDPLRLITSVTING
-3557 QPVITGSGTAFSG
+3557 QPVITSSGTAFSG
-3570 TWDLAFAGKY
+3570 TWDLAFAGEY

-3586 SGTPSVTI
+3586 SGTPPVTI
-3594 SNLITVKDVPVTVS
+3594 SDSITVKDVPVTVS

-3627 TVTLNLVD
+3627 TLTLHLLD
-3635 GTTQLVTGGLYDTAT
+3635 ADDTTQLVTGGLYDAAT
-3650 SNTAAG
+3650 STEESG

-3689 PDQTTIPEEELAKL
+3689 PDQTTIPEEELTKL

-3722 LADDNL
+3722 LADGNL

-3751 LIRDAQDPDNIKTV
+3751 LIRDAQDPRNTETL

-3770 TLNNQRI
+3770 TLNDQRI

-3782 PSSASGGQNNGSVT
+3782 PSSATGGQNNGSVT

-3841 YAAPKWDIPDFTVL
+3841 YAEPKWDIPDFTVL
-3855 TDPDEINET
+3855 TDPDELDET

-3890 NVTTDDLV
+3890 DVSTDDLV
-3898 SLAKLA
+3898 ALARLA
-3904 AAYTAADLK
+3904 ATYTEADLA
-3913 HQEAADNATAS
+3913 HQEAADNASEAGIARQTAQR
-3924 GITRQVNQKTR
+3924 IRDL
-3935 ELQEALTAWR
+3935 ETAFSTWR
-3945 NAEDADKDAALE
+3945 TAADADKDAAFE
-3957 AYKNLINSDPD
+3957 AYKALIGSNHD
-3968 ILAAL
+3968 ILDAL
-3973 TVWEAAGFRT
+3973 NAWEQEDFSSGA
-3983 GEAKNAYDTAV
+3983 EKDVYDQAV
-3994 KDYFT
+3994 ETYFT
-3999 TQVTTESEQ
+3999 DLVTTESQ
-4008 AEAAAETAL
+4008 KAEADTAAAL
-4017 ADAKS
+4017 ATAKE
-4022 AYETEYKK
+4022 AYDEEYAR
-4030 LMGVVDAAYRGTDA
+4030 LTGITDAAYSGAEAT
-4044 DIGWGN
+4044 IGWGN
-4050 GTTITVYVSR
+4050 GTTVTVYVSR
-4060 ATSSDQINV
+4060 ASSSNKINI
-4069 SDLRYPDDETVEVHF
+4069 SDLVYPDDETVEVHY
-4084 TRTKIKLST
+4084 TRTKTELSS
-4093 AAEKRLIEDNET
+4093 AAENRLITDNET
-4105 RNIKAYSDTMMAVI
+4105 RNIEVYSDTMMAVI
-4119 PAGTLQKGDDV
+4119 PVGTLHEGDDITQ
-4130 MAMLMPTVKI
+4130 MLMPQVEI
-4140 PEDTLGTVVERT
+4140 PKDTLGTVVERT

-4164 VVSLGKVWYI
+4164 VVTLGKVWYI

-4184 TNLVSFTDVPETFW
+4184 TNLVTFSDVPETFW

-4204 FTAARELFE
+4204 FTAARELFQ
-4213 GVGNDLFKPDGTMT
+4213 GVGDDLFSPNGTMT
-4227 RSMLVTV
+4227 RAMLVTV

-4239 GIDPADYAGKSD
+4239 GIDPADYAGQSD

-4274 EGIGNGKFAPDDP
+4274 EGVGSGKFAPSSP

-4301 GISDLNMPNVEDPAT
+4301 GGSGLDLPQVEQPAT
-4316 FSDQTQISD
+4316 FSDQAEISD
-4325 WAAEAVECFRLSG
+4325 WAAEAVELFRLSG
-4338 IVEGFAGAFRPQW
+4338 IVEGFDGAFRPQK

-4357 VSTVLARLITSILT
+4357 VSTVFSRLITSILT